1 MMPSVAEMEAV
12 LAVARHG
19 GFRAAARDLCLSSS
33 ALSHAV
39 AVLEERLAVRLF
51 NRTTR
56 SVILTTAGEQ
66 FVAGIAPALQA
77 IAQIVDDLG
86 ANASEP
92 SGTLRINTSPGAAR
106 MMLQPIILEYGRR
119 YPQVTVEVVTES
131 ALVDITGQGFDAGAR
146 LADAIPPDMI
156 AVPIFPQLRMI
167 VVGAPAYLSGRR
179 APIVPADLL
188 DHRCIGMRLSSGRL
202 YRWEFER
209 HGEAML
215 IDAPGNLIL
224 DATDLI
230 LDAAVDGAGL
240 AYVEERGALLHI
252 TAGRLVPLLDEWTPP
267 FAGLSLYFAGRRHI
281 PRKLQALIDLI
292 REGHR
297 LNYDLTNS
305 ILR

>member
-1 MMPSVAEMEAV
+1 MEMEAV
-12 LAVARHG
+12 LGVARHG
-19 GFRAAARDLCLSSS
+19 GFRAAARDLGLSSS

-39 AVLEERLAVRLF
+39 AGLEERLAVRLF

-56 SVILTTAGEQ
+56 SVALTAAGEQ
-66 FVAGIAPALQA
+66 FVAGIGPALRA
-77 IAQIVDDLG
+77 IEQTVDDLG
-86 ANASEP
+86 ASASEP
-92 SGTLRINTSPGAAR
+92 SGTLRINTSPGAAQ
-106 MMLQPIILEYGRR
+106 MMLQPIICEYGRR

-156 AVPIFPQLRMI
+156 AVPIFPKLRMI
-167 VVGAPAYLSGRR
+167 VVGAPAYLAGRR
-179 APIVPADLL
+179 APSVPADLVE
-188 DHRCIGMRLSSGRL
+188 HRCIGMRLASGRL

-209 HGEAML
+209 HGETML

-230 LDAAVDGAGL
+230 LAAAVEGVGL
-240 AYVEERGALLHI
+240 AYVEERGAQPHI
-252 TAGRLVPLLDEWTPP
+252 AAGRLIPLLDEWSPP

-292 REGHR
+292 RERPKGA
-297 LNYDLTNS
+297 D
-305 ILR
+305 